1 MEMTM
6 AEAKTSEIK
15 VRGGASRGRTGA
27 PVAARGSRRSV
38 SVATDRVVRTAVAED
53 ETIAALERLKE
64 NLDAT
69 RERLQLVQ
77 PDRLSDEE
85 FKEFAHQSHQLN
97 LAISATRNALLGAIS
112 AKFAAELPAINE
124 ATGRLK
130 GDLQQLKDSVEIIRA
145 VSSTLGIIENVVK
158 LLA

>member
-1 MEMTM
+1 M
-6 AEAKTSEIK
+6 AQAKTSEIK
-15 VRGGASRGRTGA
+15 VRGGAGRARNRA
-27 PVAARGSRRSV
+27 PVAAPEPRRSV
-38 SVATDRVVRTAVAED
+38 PVETDRAVSTVAAND
-53 ETIAALERLKE
+53 EAIAALEQLKA

-77 PDRLSDEE
+77 PDRLSDKE
-85 FKEFAHQSHQLN
+85 FKEFAHQSHQVN
-97 LAISATRNALLGAIS
+97 LAISATRNALLSAIS
-112 AKFAAELPAINE
+112 AQFAAELPAINE

-145 VSSTLGIIENVVK
+145 VASTLGIIENVVK

>member
-15 VRGGASRGRTGA
+15 VRRGAGRARNRA
-27 PVAARGSRRSV
+27 PVAMPESRPTVPVAADDAV
-38 SVATDRVVRTAVAED
+38 STVAANDDA
-53 ETIAALERLKE
+53 IAALEQLKA

-77 PDRLSDEE
+77 PDRLSDQE
-85 FKEFAHQSHQLN
+85 FKGFAHQSHQVN

-124 ATGRLK
+124 ATGRLR
-130 GDLQQLKDSVEIIRA
+130 GDLQKLKDSVEII
-145 VSSTLGIIENVVK
+145 
-158 LLA
+158 